1 MESTQSPFFLFA
13 SLHNKPIIRS
23 VIWSSH
29 KKMTAILRHLS
40 RPFVCGFV
48 LLFLPLAVWAQ
59 TAEAPPT
66 DVTQMS
72 TSELE
77 KQASLLVGTQKYA
90 EAVPLLS
97 ELLTRLSET
106 KEPQL
111 LAKVENF
118 RYFLGLG
125 HVFNNDWERA
135 AATFETFLK
144 SHPKSNRYRRVLE
157 LYGDTLV
164 QSKQNAEAAE
174 QYKKLLEMKL
184 PDTETF
190 PIIEKLASCYM
201 RDKKWS
207 EAIPVLLSML
217 QKGWTPEQREQ
228 AVVWLA
234 QSYIESDQGGKLSSC
249 CPIC

>member
-1 MESTQSPFFLFA
+1 MSAMPAAWRGSCFAFLLKKYQNCFYWMESTQAPFFFSLPQQTDHSQRYLVFSQENDGDSAASQSAFRLWIRFVVFA
-13 SLHNKPIIRS
+13 
-23 VIWSSH
+23 
-29 KKMTAILRHLS
+29 T
-40 RPFVCGFV
+40 
-48 LLFLPLAVWAQ
+48 VWAQ
-59 TAEAPPT
+59 TPEAPPT

-77 KQASLLVGTQKYA
+77 KQASLLVGTQKYV

-111 LAKVENF
+111 QAKVENF

-125 HVFNNDWERA
+125 HVFNNDWEGA
-135 AATFETFLK
+135 AATFEAFLK

-164 QSKQNAEAAE
+164 QSKQYAEAAE

-184 PDTETF
+184 PDTEDV
-190 PIIEKLASCYM
+190 P
-201 RDKKWS
+201 DH
-207 EAIPVLLSML
+207 
-217 QKGWTPEQREQ
+217 
-228 AVVWLA
+228 
-234 QSYIESDQGGKLSSC
+234 
-249 CPIC
+249 